1 MKVTVQSEPIYLIEL
16 TLKEAQLLKTYCDPS
31 INLTDEM
38 RACIQDLEEL
48 LDKQGVP
55 SL

>member
-1 MKVTVQSEPIYLIEL
+1 MEVTVKSEPIYVIEL

-31 INLTDEM
+31 TNLTDEM
-38 RACIQDLEEL
+38 RTCVKDLEEL